1 MASKSAR
8 PQDGTTETS
17 RADDTESTNVAASL
31 MQRQMAVAA
40 DWMSGVFRAG
50 ERLQQVQM
58 HMAQRAA
65 LLHSQA
71 ADNIRKATSP
81 ADLATIQAT
90 LCLYQC
96 QEGMRYMQEVM
107 IECAKVG
114 RQVADQ
120 LQEARP
126 APGTEATAQADPMDA
141 AAPILQ
147 AWQQVFN
154 GAMHPGSSSTH

>member
-1 MASKSAR
+1 
-8 PQDGTTETS
+8 
-17 RADDTESTNVAASL
+17 

-40 DWMSGVFRAG
+40 DWMSGLFRAG

-81 ADLATIQAT
+81 TDLATIQAT
-90 LCLYQC
+90 LVLYQC

-107 IECAKVG
+107 IECAKAG
-114 RQVADQ
+114 RHVADQ
-120 LQEARP
+120 LQEARQG
-126 APGTEATAQADPMDA
+126 ADGTGQSEAMDA
-141 AAPILQ
+141 ATPILQ

-154 GAMHPGSSSTH
+154 GAMHPGSPTTH